1 MGAETGTPPSRYLA
15 GGLSEK
21 GRRESNEDAAILAVL
36 PPSSA
41 LRAYA
46 VLSDGMGGHNAGEV
60 ASRLAV
66 EIFKEKVQAFAA
78 RPDVQ
83 SLTPAEIEAEIRE
96 WIGEVNREI
105 YQRGKASAEQ
115 KGMGATL
122 AFAMVL
128 ADDRLVVANVG
139 DSRVFLVSGLSVRQ
153 LSVDH
158 TALAEQRRA
167 LGSDSVAPEDD
178 ASNPFAHALTRSLGQ
193 EKKVVPDVRS
203 DVALGPGDVVI
214 LTTDGVTDVLEAERF
229 LTALEA
235 TGSLQEAADEIYRL
249 AFEAGTK
256 DNVSVAL
263 LSRGTPA
270 RLGLGKAG
278 PPASVEPPPSRGGD
292 GMLIAGAAS
301 APLGGSASRPRSS
314 RLVAFG
320 VAALALLAVVLAL
333 GVLLAAAPSADG
345 PAGRR
350 SSHAGGAGIDRSA
363 FRCASQGCDAAS
375 RGSLAFAAG
384 DGDSRA
390 RRAYAG
396 DAASLSATRARA
408 GRAVVPDSGCPQ
420 RAQAARVSADADRD
434 VHPDPHADAD
444 RDGHA
449 GTHDRSARAPRKG
462 TSRARSPARPDA
474 RRKRLRS
481 SQRLKSRQRLKTRNA
496 ARTHAATK
504 ARIPSARTRPATPG
518 REPSPGK
525 TPSREGSPRD
535 EPPTRSGLRR
545 GLGKRDRAQPAK
557 RRRGIEAP
565 RQEGVPEGGCAVDGG
580 LTTAGG
586 RGPAADETSEAH
598 PAAGRRRRKTASSR
612 SRSRGGSPRTPTGRR
627 PPRPRS
633 P

>member
-1 MGAETGTPPSRYLA
+1 VGAEAGTLSSRYLA

-60 ASRLAV
+60 ASRLTV

-78 RPDVQ
+78 RPDIQ
-83 SLTPAEIEAEIRE
+83 SLPPAKIEAEIRE
-96 WIGEVNREI
+96 WIAEVNREI

-193 EKKVVPDVRS
+193 EKKVDPDVRS
-203 DVALGPGDVVI
+203 DVTLGPGDVVL

-229 LTALEA
+229 LTALET
-235 TGSLQEAADEIYRL
+235 TGSLQEAANEIYRL
-249 AFEAGTK
+249 AFEAGSK

-278 PPASVEPPPSRGGD
+278 QPASAEPPPSPSGD

-301 APLGGSASRPRSS
+301 APLGGSASRPRAS
-314 RLVAFG
+314 RLVALGFG
-320 VAALALLAVVLAL
+320 VLALLAVLLAL
-333 GVLLAAAPSADG
+333 GV
-345 PAGRR
+345 
-350 SSHAGGAGIDRSA
+350 
-363 FRCASQGCDAAS
+363 F
-375 RGSLAFAAG
+375 
-384 DGDSRA
+384 
-390 RRAYAG
+390 
-396 DAASLSATRARA
+396 
-408 GRAVVPDSGCPQ
+408 
-420 RAQAARVSADADRD
+420 
-434 VHPDPHADAD
+434 
-444 RDGHA
+444 
-449 GTHDRSARAPRKG
+449 
-462 TSRARSPARPDA
+462 
-474 RRKRLRS
+474 LR
-481 SQRLKSRQRLKTRNA
+481 
-496 ARTHAATK
+496 
-504 ARIPSARTRPATPG
+504 RPATPPRQPVAVPSTPAAPASTAPASAAPVPAATPLPAAPSPSPPG
-518 REPSPGK
+518 TETPERGARMQATPHPSPQLARVPGEPSFRTPAVLSGLKPLEFPPTPTETPTATVTPTPTATDTATPTIAPPALPGK
-525 TPSREGSPRD
+525 APGAPA
-535 EPPTRSGLRR
+535 P
-545 GLGKRDRAQPAK
+545 QPA
-557 RRRGIEAP
+557 P
-565 RQEGVPEGGCAVDGG
+565 TPGVSV
-580 LTTAGG
+580 
-586 RGPAADETSEAH
+586 
-598 PAAGRRRRKTASSR
+598 
-612 SRSRGGSPRTPTGRR
+612 
-627 PPRPRS
+627 
-633 P
+633 

>member
-1 MGAETGTPPSRYLA
+1 
-15 GGLSEK
+15 
-21 GRRESNEDAAILAVL
+21 
-36 PPSSA
+36 
-41 LRAYA
+41 
-46 VLSDGMGGHNAGEV
+46 MGGHNAGEV

-66 EIFKEKVQAFAA
+66 EIFKEKVQVFAA

-83 SLTPAEIEAEIRE
+83 SLKPAEIEAEIRE

-235 TGSLQEAADEIYRL
+235 TGSLQEAAEEIYRL

-278 PPASVEPPPSRGGD
+278 PPASVEPPPPRSGD
-292 GMLIAGAAS
+292 GMLVAGAAS
-301 APLGGSASRPRSS
+301 APLGGSAPRPRAN
-314 RLVAFG
+314 RLFAFG
-320 VAALALLAVVLAL
+320 VATLALLAVGLAL
-333 GVLLAAAPSADG
+333 GVFLRRPAAPPGPPAAIRATPAAPASNAPPSAAPVNAATPL
-345 PAGRR
+345 PATPSPSPPETQTPER
-350 SSHAGGAGIDRSA
+350 GARMQVTPRPS
-363 FRCASQGCDAAS
+363 
-375 RGSLAFAAG
+375 
-384 DGDSRA
+384 
-390 RRAYAG
+390 
-396 DAASLSATRARA
+396 
-408 GRAVVPDSGCPQ
+408 PQ
-420 RAQAARVSADADRD
+420 PARVSGEPSFRTPAALSGLKPLEFPPTPTETSTPTHTPTPTVTDTPVPTTA
-434 VHPDPHADAD
+434 PPALPGKPH
-444 RDGHA
+444 G
-449 GTHDRSARAPRKG
+449 AP
-462 TSRARSPARPDA
+462 APQPV
-474 RRKRLRS
+474 
-481 SQRLKSRQRLKTRNA
+481 
-496 ARTHAATK
+496 
-504 ARIPSARTRPATPG
+504 PTPG
-518 REPSPGK
+518 ASA
-525 TPSREGSPRD
+525 
-535 EPPTRSGLRR
+535 SG
-545 GLGKRDRAQPAK
+545 
-557 RRRGIEAP
+557 
-565 RQEGVPEGGCAVDGG
+565 
-580 LTTAGG
+580 
-586 RGPAADETSEAH
+586 AASA
-598 PAAGRRRRKTASSR
+598 
-612 SRSRGGSPRTPTGRR
+612 
-627 PPRPRS
+627 
-633 P
+633 

>member
-1 MGAETGTPPSRYLA
+1 VDAEAGALPSRYLA

-36 PPSSA
+36 LPSSA

-78 RPDVQ
+78 RPEVQ
-83 SLTPAEIEAEIRE
+83 SLPPAEIEAEIRE
-96 WIGEVNREI
+96 WIAEVNREI

-203 DVALGPGDVVI
+203 DVTLGPGDVVI

-229 LTALEA
+229 LTALETA
-235 TGSLQEAADEIYRL
+235 GSLQETADEIYRL
-249 AFEAGTK
+249 AFEAGSK

-278 PPASVEPPPSRGGD
+278 QSSVEPPPSRSGD
-292 GMLIAGAAS
+292 GMLIAGAAL
-301 APLGGSASRPRSS
+301 APLGGSASRPRAS

-333 GVLLAAAPSADG
+333 GV
-345 PAGRR
+345 
-350 SSHAGGAGIDRSA
+350 
-363 FRCASQGCDAAS
+363 F
-375 RGSLAFAAG
+375 
-384 DGDSRA
+384 
-390 RRAYAG
+390 
-396 DAASLSATRARA
+396 
-408 GRAVVPDSGCPQ
+408 
-420 RAQAARVSADADRD
+420 
-434 VHPDPHADAD
+434 
-444 RDGHA
+444 
-449 GTHDRSARAPRKG
+449 
-462 TSRARSPARPDA
+462 
-474 RRKRLRS
+474 LR
-481 SQRLKSRQRLKTRNA
+481 
-496 ARTHAATK
+496 
-504 ARIPSARTRPATPG
+504 RPATPPG
-518 REPSPGK
+518 PPAAVPPTPAAPASTAPPSAAPVPAATPLPAAPSPSPPGKETPERGARTQVTPRPSPQPARVPGEPSFRTPAALSGLKPLEFPPTPTETPTETHTPTPTATDTATPTIAPPALPGK
-525 TPSREGSPRD
+525 APGAPAPQPVPTPG
-535 EPPTRSGLRR
+535 
-545 GLGKRDRAQPAK
+545 
-557 RRRGIEAP
+557 
-565 RQEGVPEGGCAVDGG
+565 
-580 LTTAGG
+580 
-586 RGPAADETSEAH
+586 
-598 PAAGRRRRKTASSR
+598 ASA
-612 SRSRGGSPRTPTGRR
+612 
-627 PPRPRS
+627 
-633 P
+633 

>member
-1 MGAETGTPPSRYLA
+1 MGAEAGTLPSRYLA

-36 PPSSA
+36 LPSSA
-41 LRAYA
+41 LRAFA

-78 RPDVQ
+78 RPEVQ
-83 SLTPAEIEAEIRE
+83 SLPPAEIEAEIRE
-96 WIGEVNREI
+96 WIAEVNREI

-203 DVALGPGDVVI
+203 DVTLGPGDVVI

-229 LTALEA
+229 LTALET

-249 AFEAGTK
+249 AFEAGSK

-278 PPASVEPPPSRGGD
+278 QASVEPPPSHSGD

-301 APLGGSASRPRSS
+301 APLGGSASRPRAS

-320 VAALALLAVVLAL
+320 VAALALLAVLLAL
-333 GVLLAAAPSADG
+333 GVFLRRPANPPGPPAAAPPTPAAPASTAPPSAAPV
-345 PAGRR
+345 PA
-350 SSHAGGAGIDRSA
+350 ATP
-363 FRCASQGCDAAS
+363 
-375 RGSLAFAAG
+375 
-384 DGDSRA
+384 
-390 RRAYAG
+390 
-396 DAASLSATRARA
+396 LSAAPSPSPPRTETPERGARTQVTP
-408 GRAVVPDSGCPQ
+408 RPSQQP
-420 RAQAARVSADADRD
+420 ARVPGEPSFRTPAALSGLK
-434 VHPDPHADAD
+434 PLEFPPTPTETPTA
-444 RDGHA
+444 
-449 GTHDRSARAPRKG
+449 THTP
-462 TSRARSPARPDA
+462 TP
-474 RRKRLRS
+474 
-481 SQRLKSRQRLKTRNA
+481 T
-496 ARTHAATK
+496 ATD
-504 ARIPSARTRPATPG
+504 TATPTIA
-518 REPSPGK
+518 PPALPGK
-525 TPSREGSPRD
+525 APGAPAPQPVPTPG
-535 EPPTRSGLRR
+535 
-545 GLGKRDRAQPAK
+545 
-557 RRRGIEAP
+557 
-565 RQEGVPEGGCAVDGG
+565 
-580 LTTAGG
+580 
-586 RGPAADETSEAH
+586 
-598 PAAGRRRRKTASSR
+598 AS
-612 SRSRGGSPRTPTGRR
+612 T
-627 PPRPRS
+627 
-633 P
+633 

>member
-1 MGAETGTPPSRYLA
+1 VGAETGSPSRYLA

-66 EIFKEKVQAFAA
+66 EIFKEKVQTFAA
-78 RPDVQ
+78 RADVQ
-83 SLTPAEIEAEIRE
+83 SLKPAEIEVEIRE

-115 KGMGATL
+115 KGMGATV

-128 ADDRLVVANVG
+128 ADDRLLVANVG
-139 DSRVFLVSGLSVRQ
+139 DSRVFLVSGLTVRQ

-203 DVALGPGDVVI
+203 DVTLGPGDVVI

-249 AFEAGTK
+249 AFEAGSK

-270 RLGLGKAG
+270 RLGLGKAAG
-278 PPASVEPPPSRGGD
+278 QPAGVEPPPSRTGD
-292 GMLIAGAAS
+292 GMLVAGAAS
-301 APLGGSASRPRSS
+301 APLGGAVPRPRAS

-320 VAALALLAVVLAL
+320 VAALVLLAVVLVAGVFFLRRRAVSPGPPAAVPATPAGPAATAL
-333 GVLLAAAPSADG
+333 PSAAPVEAATPPPAAPSPSPPG
-345 PAGRR
+345 TETPER
-350 SSHAGGAGIDRSA
+350 GARIQVTPRP
-363 FRCASQGCDAAS
+363 
-375 RGSLAFAAG
+375 
-384 DGDSRA
+384 
-390 RRAYAG
+390 
-396 DAASLSATRARA
+396 T
-408 GRAVVPDSGCPQ
+408 PQ
-420 RAQAARVSADADRD
+420 PARVSGEPSFRTPAALSGLKPLEFPPTPTETSTPTQTPTPTVTDTPAPTIAPPALPGKAPGAPAP
-434 VHPDPHADAD
+434 HP
-444 RDGHA
+444 
-449 GTHDRSARAPRKG
+449 APTPG
-462 TSRARSPARPDA
+462 ASTSPAA
-474 RRKRLRS
+474 
-481 SQRLKSRQRLKTRNA
+481 
-496 ARTHAATK
+496 
-504 ARIPSARTRPATPG
+504 SA
-518 REPSPGK
+518 
-525 TPSREGSPRD
+525 
-535 EPPTRSGLRR
+535 
-545 GLGKRDRAQPAK
+545 
-557 RRRGIEAP
+557 
-565 RQEGVPEGGCAVDGG
+565 
-580 LTTAGG
+580 
-586 RGPAADETSEAH
+586 
-598 PAAGRRRRKTASSR
+598 
-612 SRSRGGSPRTPTGRR
+612 
-627 PPRPRS
+627 
-633 P
+633 